1 MSNPEASAKSALGL
15 DGNITALLCYL
26 IGIIGIILAFI
37 EKDNKFVRFHAWQ
50 SFLFGIA
57 VSVLSIVLVIVGVVI
72 FGLSIGAAA
81 SGSSAIS
88 SILGLIFW
96 LFILLCVALG
106 FAAFAGALFA
116 AFKGY
121 QGEIFKLPFVGNYA
135 EKFANK

>member
-26 IGIIGIILAFI
+26 VGIIGVILAFI

-57 VSVLSIVLVIVGVVI
+57 VAVLSIVLVIVGFVI
-72 FGLSIGAAA
+72 LGLSVGAAA
-81 SGSSAIS
+81 AGSGVIG
-88 SILGLIFW
+88 SIMGLLFW
-96 LFILLCVALG
+96 LFILLCVVLS
-106 FAAFAGALFA
+106 FAAFAGVIFA
-116 AFKGY
+116 AVKGY
-121 QGEIFKLPFVGNYA
+121 QGEIFKLPLIGNYA